1 VGLLR
6 QREEWNEKEKM
17 LLSQL
22 WAALE
27 EKLESKSMLQ
37 ESKTTLDK
45 LKGIR
50 YLLIFNIIEQVYHI
64 ENRNI

>member
-1 VGLLR
+1 M
-6 QREEWNEKEKM
+6 EKEK
-17 LLSQL
+17 LLLNQL

-45 LKGIR
+45 LKGKPGNFS
-50 YLLIFNIIEQVYHI
+50 FNTLNLKLDVL
-64 ENRNI
+64 